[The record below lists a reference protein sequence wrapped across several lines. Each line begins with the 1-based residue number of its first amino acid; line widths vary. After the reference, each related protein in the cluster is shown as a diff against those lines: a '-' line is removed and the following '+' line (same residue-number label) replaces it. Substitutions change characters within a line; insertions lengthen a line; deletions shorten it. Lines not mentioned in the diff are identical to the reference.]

1 MNDKDNRAYY
11 NRTHFFGT
19 EDIKEYED
27 FLDELDNL
35 EIEND
40 DDEDDFDL
48 TENF

>member
-1 MNDKDNRAYY
+1 MDENCKYY

-35 EIEND
+35 EIDLDD
-40 DDEDDFDL
+40 DDEYFDL